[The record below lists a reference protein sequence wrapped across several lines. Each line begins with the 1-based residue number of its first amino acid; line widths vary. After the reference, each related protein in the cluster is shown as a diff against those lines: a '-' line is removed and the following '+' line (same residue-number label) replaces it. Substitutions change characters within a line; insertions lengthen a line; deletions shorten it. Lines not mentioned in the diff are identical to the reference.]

1 MPTLEICEACERT
14 YQAGKYTRFCPECRS
29 RRQSEAARK
38 CAIERNLGK
47 IGREARQKAI
57 RERKEAKNG

>member
-1 MPTLEICEACERT
+1 MAKEICQDCGKLFEAGR
-14 YQAGKYTRFCPECRS
+14 YAMFCPNCRS

-38 CAIERNLGK
+38 SAVARNLGK

-57 RERKEAKNG
+57 RERKGEQYG